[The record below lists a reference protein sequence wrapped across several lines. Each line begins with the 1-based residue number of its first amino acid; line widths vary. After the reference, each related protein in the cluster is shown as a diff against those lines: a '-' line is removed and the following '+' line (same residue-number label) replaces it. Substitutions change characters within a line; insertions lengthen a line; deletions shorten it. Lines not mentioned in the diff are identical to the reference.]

1 MLTSRCMAASGCCCR
16 SVNSCSSEDHDL
28 FQDGAV
34 TLYPAADVDGTSVA
48 LTRAGGSWLLTHS
61 TPGDINSKYDII
73 SNKKCNFKNKITVG
87 EGYNFL
93 RHCITALSYIT
104 VIYIYTV
111 KLTSGLITFCHYG
124 AKANCIPVFIK
135 EQSAYW

>member
-1 MLTSRCMAASGCCCR
+1 MLTSRCTAASGCCCR

-61 TPGDINSKYDII
+61 TSGDINSKYDII
-73 SNKKCNFKNKITVG
+73 SNKKCNFKKI
-87 EGYNFL
+87 
-93 RHCITALSYIT
+93 
-104 VIYIYTV
+104 
-111 KLTSGLITFCHYG
+111 
-124 AKANCIPVFIK
+124 
-135 EQSAYW
+135 